1 MPKRQIAF
9 LVLIAV
15 RAVALAGIT
24 AAVPANVPWD
34 KAPEEWTLADVFRIL
49 QNSPWSPSK
58 FSLEANYT
66 QRHTDPQS
74 KVVSDSP
81 VSAQNTGA
89 VPGVTFTRSHPL
101 PQVTVL
107 WWSAKTIRLAEA
119 KRLEARSGA
128 KDVTAHVD
136 ADPMT
141 DYVLTVEGDEPLRIL
156 RDANE
161 DLHDTVFL
169 ELENGGTLDLAA
181 VKFVEDGDS
190 DVVRSEMHF
199 ARMLNDE
206 PAIDP
211 ESERVIFHCRANAK
225 KKMQNRGN
233 SLSFRV
239 EFSPRMMKARGQP
252 DL

>member
-1 MPKRQIAF
+1 MPKRQIPF
-9 LVLIAV
+9 LLLLT
-15 RAVALAGIT
+15 VAAAAAAGMT
-24 AAVPANVPWD
+24 AAANVPWD
-34 KAPEEWTLADVFRIL
+34 KAPEQWTLADVFRIL

-66 QRHTDPQS
+66 LRHTDAQS

-107 WWSAKTIRLAEA
+107 WWSSKTIRLAEA
-119 KRLEARSGA
+119 KRLEARGGA
-128 KDVTAHVD
+128 KNLSAHVD

-156 RDANE
+156 RDAKE

-169 ELENGGTLDLAA
+169 ELENGGTLDLTAI
-181 VKFVEDGDS
+181 KFVKDGDS

-199 ARMLNDE
+199 ARMLNGE
-206 PAIDP
+206 LAIDP

-225 KKMQNRGN
+225 KKMQNREN

-239 EFSPRMMKARGQP
+239 EFSPRTMKARNQT

>member
-1 MPKRQIAF
+1 MPKRQILF
-9 LVLIAV
+9 LLLITMT
-15 RAVALAGIT
+15 AVAAAGIT
-24 AAVPANVPWD
+24 AAVPANAPWD
-34 KAPEEWTLADVFRIL
+34 KAPEQWTLADVFRIL

-66 QRHTDPQS
+66 QRHTDAQS

-81 VSAQNTGA
+81 VSAQNTGV

-107 WWSAKTIRLAEA
+107 WWSSKTIRLAEA
-119 KRLEARSGA
+119 KRLEARGGA
-128 KDVTAHVD
+128 MSATAPID
-136 ADPMT
+136 TEPMS

-156 RDANE
+156 RDAKE

-169 ELENGGTLDLAA
+169 ELENGGTLDLTA
-181 VKFVEDGDS
+181 VKFVEDS
-190 DVVRSEMHF
+190 DTVRSEMHF
-199 ARMLNDE
+199 ARMLNGE
-206 PAIDP
+206 PTIDP

-225 KKMQNRGN
+225 KKMQNREN

-239 EFSPRMMKARGQP
+239 EFAPRMMKARGQP

>member
-1 MPKRQIAF
+1 MLTRRVGCLFF
-9 LVLIAV
+9 LAAA
-15 RAVALAGIT
+15 AVAAAG
-24 AAVPANVPWD
+24 APWD
-34 KAPEEWTLADVFRIL
+34 KAPEQWTLADVFRIL

-58 FSLEANYT
+58 FSLESNYK
-66 QRHTDPQS
+66 QRTTNSQSGVVDDS
-74 KVVSDSP
+74 KVNGR
-81 VSAQNTGA
+81 NTA
-89 VPGVTFTRSHPL
+89 VVPGVTLTRGHPF
-101 PQVTVL
+101 PAVTVL
-107 WWSAKTIRLAEA
+107 WWSSKTIRLAEA
-119 KRLEARSGA
+119 KRIEARAGA
-128 KDVTAHVD
+128 KGAVSKVD
-136 ADPMT
+136 ANPLT

-156 RDANE
+156 RDARE

-169 ELENGGTLDLAA
+169 ELENGGTLDLTA

-199 ARMLNDE
+199 ARMSNGE

-225 KKMQNRGN
+225 KKMQNREN

>member
-1 MPKRQIAF
+1 MPKRQIPF
-9 LVLIAV
+9 LLLLAV
-15 RAVALAGIT
+15 TAVALARI
-24 AAVPANVPWD
+24 AAAAPANVPWD
-34 KAPEEWTLADVFRIL
+34 KAPEQWTLADVFRIL

-66 QRHTDPQS
+66 QRHTDAQS

-81 VSAQNTGA
+81 VSPQNTGA

-119 KRLEARSGA
+119 KRIEARSGA
-128 KDVTAHVD
+128 KSVTAQVN

-141 DYVLTVEGDEPLRIL
+141 DYVVTVEGDEPLRIL
-156 RDANE
+156 RDAKE

-169 ELENGGTLDLAA
+169 ELENGGTLDLTA
-181 VKFVEDGDS
+181 VKFVEDS
-190 DVVRSEMHF
+190 DTVRSEMHF
-199 ARMLNDE
+199 ARMLDGE

-225 KKMQNRGN
+225 KKMQNREN